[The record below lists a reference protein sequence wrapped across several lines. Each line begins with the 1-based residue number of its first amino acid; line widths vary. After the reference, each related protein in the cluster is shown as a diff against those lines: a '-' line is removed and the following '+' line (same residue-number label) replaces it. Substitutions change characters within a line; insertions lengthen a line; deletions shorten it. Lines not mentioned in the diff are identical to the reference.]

1 MCLMGSSA
9 NNKMVDRIDG
19 FVALVGR
26 FTAWLVLGLVCLV
39 AYNVLARYL
48 FSAGSVALQE
58 LEWHLLAAIALI
70 GMSYG
75 INRGDE
81 VRVDMLYAGY
91 SPRMKAAV
99 DLFSAILTI
108 LIAVFIVKLSI
119 NYVTQSYAY
128 LEGSPDPG
136 GLPYRY
142 ILKGLIP
149 FGFALLALQAV
160 VLAAR
165 SLRAFANAAAS
176 ASSSPASSPAPSPAP
191 GRPNTSTKNP
201 DGE

>member
-1 MCLMGSSA
+1 MRFSA
-9 NNKMVDRIDG
+9 QALVDRIDD

-58 LEWHLLAAIALI
+58 MEWHLLAATALI

-91 SPRMKAAV
+91 SPRMKAGV
-99 DLFSAILTI
+99 DLLAAVLTV
-108 LIAVFIVKLSI
+108 LIAIYIAKLSL
-119 NYVTQSYAY
+119 NYVAQSYAFQ
-128 LEGSPDPG
+128 EGSPDPG
-136 GLPYRY
+136 GLPYRFL
-142 ILKGLIP
+142 LKALIP
-149 FGFALLALQAV
+149 FGFALLALQGV
-160 VLAAR
+160 VLIAK
-165 SLRAFANAAAS
+165 SLRAFKDAAPPPNGS
-176 ASSSPASSPAPSPAP
+176 ATP
-191 GRPNTSTKNP
+191 GPHTQPEIKSKKKP